1 MPLIYDQRM
10 GLQQPLPRAVANW
23 EKVMKRETWLKGG
36 LVALVSAAAL
46 SASQPG
52 YAEDLTVAVFG
63 GRLGET
69 LKTEMIEPF
78 RQQSKLDVVADDRDW
93 GIGIIRTRLEGGS
106 NTWDVVTAE
115 DIEAIQGCQEGLFA
129 PVDKSR
135 LPNLEKYVV
144 GVKDGDCAIPM
155 VLYNTTIAYDKDKI
169 ADAPKDWADFWN
181 VEKWPG
187 KRSMFKEPRDSLE
200 AALMADGV
208 AREDVYQVLS
218 TPEGVDRAFK
228 KLDELKPHLLWWNNA
243 GQSRQMLAS
252 GEVVMTATYDSGI
265 HNMNLN
271 EKTNFGVSLQDAIT
285 HIDHW
290 AIVNDSPQIDNAY
303 AFLEFA
309 SRAEPQAGVS
319 NTMGISVPNGDA
331 LPLINETM
339 RPLLSG
345 NPDNIKNALTS
356 DTQFWLDNY
365 DALSKR
371 FQAWAA
377 Q

>member
-1 MPLIYDQRM
+1 MAWQ
-10 GLQQPLPRAVANW
+10 A
-23 EKVMKRETWLKGG
+23 
-36 LVALVSAAAL
+36 
-46 SASQPG
+46 
-52 YAEDLTVAVFG
+52 
-63 GRLGET
+63 
-69 LKTEMIEPF
+69 
-78 RQQSKLDVVADDRDW
+78 
-93 GIGIIRTRLEGGS
+93 
-106 NTWDVVTAE
+106 
-115 DIEAIQGCQEGLFA
+115 
-129 PVDKSR
+129 
-135 LPNLEKYVV
+135 
-144 GVKDGDCAIPM
+144 
-155 VLYNTTIAYDKDKI
+155 
-169 ADAPKDWADFWN
+169 
-181 VEKWPG
+181 
-187 KRSMFKEPRDSLE
+187 EPRDSLE

>member
-1 MPLIYDQRM
+1 M

-169 ADAPKDWADFWN
+169 TDAPKDWADFWN

-187 KRSMFKEPRDSLE
+187 KRNLAIR
-200 AALMADGV
+200 
-208 AREDVYQVLS
+208 
-218 TPEGVDRAFK
+218 
-228 KLDELKPHLLWWNNA
+228 
-243 GQSRQMLAS
+243 SRL
-252 GEVVMTATYDSGI
+252 
-265 HNMNLN
+265 
-271 EKTNFGVSLQDAIT
+271 
-285 HIDHW
+285 
-290 AIVNDSPQIDNAY
+290 
-303 AFLEFA
+303 
-309 SRAEPQAGVS
+309 R
-319 NTMGISVPNGDA
+319 
-331 LPLINETM
+331 
-339 RPLLSG
+339 
-345 NPDNIKNALTS
+345 
-356 DTQFWLDNY
+356 
-365 DALSKR
+365 
-371 FQAWAA
+371 
-377 Q
+377 